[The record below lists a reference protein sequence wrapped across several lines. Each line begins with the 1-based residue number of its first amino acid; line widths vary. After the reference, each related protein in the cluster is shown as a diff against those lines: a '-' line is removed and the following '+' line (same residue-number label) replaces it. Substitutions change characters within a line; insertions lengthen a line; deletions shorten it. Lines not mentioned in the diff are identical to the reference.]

1 MLRGLQKKKTILKLV
16 EDDPGVGFIDIM
28 KSTGYAN
35 GIVGHHLRTLERE
48 GSIRIKREKRK
59 IWIFHPTLDSNDD
72 NIRIFLRKE
81 TCKKILVFLLEA
93 RSANFIQ
100 IRDTIGKS
108 PSTTSTTLKML
119 VESKVIKKIP
129 GFPHK
134 YALEDYEKTIKI
146 LNTIEASHVDILKD
160 RFADTFSYF

>member
-35 GIVGHHLRTLERE
+35 GVVGHHLRMLEID
-48 GSIRIKREKRK
+48 GSIRIKRAKRK
-59 IWIFHPTLDSNDD
+59 IWVFNPTLDPNDD

-81 TCKKILVFLLEA
+81 TCKLILVFLVERETAKFSQITEA
-93 RSANFIQ
+93 
-100 IRDTIGKS
+100 TGKS
-108 PSTTSTTLKML
+108 PSTVSTTLKML
-119 VESKVIKKIP
+119 IENKLIKKIL

-134 YALEDYEKTIKI
+134 YVLEDYEKTVKI
-146 LNTIEASHVDILKD
+146 LNTVEASHVDMLKD